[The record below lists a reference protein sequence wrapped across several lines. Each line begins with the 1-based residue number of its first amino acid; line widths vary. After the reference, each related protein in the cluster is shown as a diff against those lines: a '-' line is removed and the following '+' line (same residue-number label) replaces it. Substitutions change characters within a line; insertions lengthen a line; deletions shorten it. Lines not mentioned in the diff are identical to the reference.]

1 MASGGGNNFD
11 LNGRHAL
18 NDLDLA
24 VFNWLLAVDVPDMN
38 IFIRVQ
44 NTDGQD
50 DAQNEVENEEGQDE
64 LQNEVQLMEEG
75 QGEAPAPEVV
85 DADADTPP
93 PTPPPPPPPI
103 NDNDNGEDGDD
114 VVSVISLGTT
124 EYMSDL
130 SDDTVLLDTQWLEVL
145 CAKYNGREE

>member
-1 MASGGGNNFD
+1 
-11 LNGRHAL
+11 
-18 NDLDLA
+18 
-24 VFNWLLAVDVPDMN
+24 
-38 IFIRVQ
+38 
-44 NTDGQD
+44 
-50 DAQNEVENEEGQDE
+50 
-64 LQNEVQLMEEG
+64 MEEG

-93 PTPPPPPPPI
+93 PTTPPPPPPI

-124 EYMSDL
+124 EPMSDL

-145 CAKYNGREE
+145 CAEYNGREE